1 MNILIAEDDDQVRR
15 LMAEVLE
22 VQGYAVDAVSTV
34 QQALGRSERPDL
46 LILDRRLP
54 NGDGKMVAQHFPNT
68 PTLYISGYEDADLR
82 KPFTMRDLTAAVVE
96 RIGK

>member
-34 QQALGRSERPDL
+34 QQALGRQGRPDL

-54 NGDGKMVAQHFPNT
+54 NGDGKLVAQHFAGT
-68 PTLYISGYEDADLR
+68 PTLYISGFEDADLR